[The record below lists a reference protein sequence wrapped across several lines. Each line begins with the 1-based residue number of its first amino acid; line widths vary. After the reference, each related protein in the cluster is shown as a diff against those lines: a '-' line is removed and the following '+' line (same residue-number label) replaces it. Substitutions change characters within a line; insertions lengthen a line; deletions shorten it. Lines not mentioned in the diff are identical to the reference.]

1 MPTDLKARKAR
12 KARKDLKYL
21 NKKFNISI
29 RTDKN
34 MRDYSKDPVFVAKN
48 EKAEKFIAENGLPKD
63 FKTKPKA
70 KGSKRKA

>member
-1 MPTDLKARKAR
+1 MSNNLIKK
-12 KARKDLKYL
+12 L
-21 NKKFNISI
+21 NKPILV
-29 RTDKN
+29 DKN
-34 MRDYSKDPVFVAKN
+34 MPDFGKDPFFEAKN